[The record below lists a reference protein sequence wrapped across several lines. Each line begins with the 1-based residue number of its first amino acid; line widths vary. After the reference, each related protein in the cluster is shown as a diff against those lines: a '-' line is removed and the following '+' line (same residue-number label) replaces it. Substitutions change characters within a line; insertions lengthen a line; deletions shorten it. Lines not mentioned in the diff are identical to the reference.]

1 MTRTRQQSGPA
12 IQSTRPLPTVHSTP
26 SPPPLPVKQIRR
38 SILPGYSGY
47 NSDTENQPAQANK
60 VSGLATPGGRHL
72 RSARIETPS
81 SSSKPTSSSVG
92 LLPMAVTS
100 KTSRRSNVVS
110 KAEICSDMQVAK
122 TPENRDLANARVLR
136 SRNTPASAVAAAQ
149 TKCKSRMTPSIVAA
163 RNAMSQN
170 AATSPSKL
178 PETGVK
184 RKRTSQDA
192 GGNVP
197 TLAAKMLKMG
207 QAKTSAWSNPI
218 GKRSSAKS
226 AK

>member
-12 IQSTRPLPTVHSTP
+12 IQSSRPLPTVHSTP

-81 SSSKPTSSSVG
+81 SSSKPNSSSVP
-92 LLPMAVTS
+92 LLPMTLTS
-100 KTSRRSNVVS
+100 KTSRHSNVV
-110 KAEICSDMQVAK
+110 KAEICSDMQLAK
-122 TPENRDLANARVLR
+122 TPENRDIANARVLR
-136 SRNTPASAVAAAQ
+136 SRNTPASAAAAQ

-218 GKRSSAKS
+218 GKRSAAKA